1 MQTKATFVAALILP
15 LLLLAC
21 DRAEQS
27 PTAAAPG
34 QEKQAMTP
42 SSPDKTLESAPPA
55 AGTLGGPSSTEPAA
69 TPVPQPTVPSPDNA
83 APATPQNDAK
93 KTY

>member
-1 MQTKATFVAALILP
+1 MRNKSILAATLALP

-27 PTAAAPG
+27 PTAAVPS

-42 SSPDKTLESAPPA
+42 QDKMLQSSPPA
-55 AGTLGGPSSTEPAA
+55 AGAPASADTSSTAMPPAA
-69 TPVPQPTVPSPDNA
+69 PPTDNA
-83 APATPQNDAK
+83 SPAAQPSEPRKA
-93 KTY
+93 Y